1 MKMDAKTIL
10 GLAEKSTEQLRTINE
25 VFSEDMKG
33 KVAIVTGGATGLGYN
48 IVNRLV
54 EAGVSVVIASRKE
67 GIGKKSE
74 KDFQNKNYNVIWF
87 QTDVSEVDDCYKV
100 VDFTVE
106 KFGRLDILVANAAT
120 WSMYSFLDMPE
131 EAFDAVINTDL
142 KGEYFIA
149 QAAARVMVQQ
159 ETKGKIVFIS
169 SVAHKGSDAPK
180 LGMMTHYNAA
190 KGAIVSMTK
199 GIAKELKQ
207 YGISVNCVAP
217 GGMLTAGA
225 LTNSPEAFALYGPEF
240 AEERSKYGRETPM
253 VMNPDEIALVVLA
266 MCTAMSDF
274 IVGETIDVDGG
285 SLLSFQ
291 AKPWSYTIEGGMPGP
306 KKEI

>member
-1 MKMDAKTIL
+1 MSIDAKTIFEM
-10 GLAEKSTEQLRTINE
+10 AEKSTQQIHSLPEIFCNNME
-25 VFSEDMKG
+25 G

-48 IVNRLV
+48 IVNRLA
-54 EAGVSVVIASRKE
+54 ESGVRVVIASRKE
-67 GIGKKSE
+67 STGKKAE
-74 KDFQNKNYNVIWF
+74 EEFQAKNLQVKWF
-87 QTDVSEVDDCYKV
+87 KADVSNVSDCYAV
-100 VDFTVE
+100 VDYTVKE
-106 KFGRLDILVANAAT
+106 YGGVDIVIANAAS

-131 EAFDAVINTDL
+131 EAFDTVINTDL

-149 QAAARVMVQQ
+149 QAAARVMV
-159 ETKGKIVFIS
+159 EKKIKGKIIFIS

-199 GIAKELKQ
+199 GIAKELRQ
-207 YGISVNCVAP
+207 YGISVNCIAP
-217 GGMLTAGA
+217 GGMFTAGA
-225 LTNSPEAFALYGPEF
+225 LTNTSESTVLYGKEF
-240 AEERSKYGRETPM
+240 VEERSKYGRETPM
-253 VMNPDEIALVVLA
+253 VMNPDQVALVVFA

-291 AKPWSYTIEGGMPGP
+291 DKPWSYSIEGCIPGP
-306 KKEI
+306 KKD